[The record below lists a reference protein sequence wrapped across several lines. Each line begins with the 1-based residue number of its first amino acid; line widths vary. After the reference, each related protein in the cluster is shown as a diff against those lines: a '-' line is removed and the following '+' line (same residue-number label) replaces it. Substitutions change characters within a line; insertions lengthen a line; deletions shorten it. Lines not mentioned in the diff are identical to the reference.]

1 MPVPEDLL
9 ERAGRLSDPADGLA
23 AIRGLRIHLAKLEA
37 MHDENGLRSGG
48 GWRGV
53 AAGLDLSKQAAHR
66 RYAAV
71 MRERLDGSPP
81 ARLAVR
87 LARQEAA
94 AMGGDAVRTHHVL
107 LGLTRLNGVPVAHRL
122 PAAGADPDTTR
133 AAIRALGDEPEPRG
147 PQNDH
152 SP

>member
-9 ERAGRLSDPADGLA
+9 ERAGRLSAPAEGLA
-23 AIRGLRIHLAKLEA
+23 AVRELRIHLAKLEA
-37 MHDENGLRSGG
+37 MHVENGLRSG
-48 GWRGV
+48 WRWSDV
-53 AAGLDLSKQAAHR
+53 AAALDLSKHAAPR

-94 AMGGDAVRTHHVL
+94 AMGADAVATPHVL
-107 LGLTRLNGVPVAHRL
+107 LGLTRLDGVPVADRL
-122 PAAGADPDTTR
+122 AAAGADPDTTR
-133 AAIRALGDEPEPRG
+133 AAIRALGDQPEP
-147 PQNDH
+147 PAQQK
-152 SP
+152 

>member
-23 AIRGLRIHLAKLEA
+23 AVRELRIHLAKLEA
-37 MHDENGLRSGG
+37 MHVENGLRSA
-48 GWRGV
+48 WRWSDGP
-53 AAGLDLSKQAAHR
+53 AGLSLSKQAAHR

-71 MRERLDGSPP
+71 MRERLDGAPP

-94 AMGGDAVRTHHVL
+94 AMGHSAVGTHHVL
-107 LGLTRLNGVPVAHRL
+107 LGLTRLDGIPVAARL
-122 PAAGADPDTTR
+122 AAAGAGPD
-133 AAIRALGDEPEPRG
+133 D
-147 PQNDH
+147 
-152 SP
+152 